1 MFGILSTEMEAYMK
15 LKGKILALS
24 LIPVVTLGIVMLL
37 AAADRIANGIYD
49 EAYIGMQAT
58 ALAVRDIFE
67 VGNSGS
73 YHLDENGMMW
83 KGDTLNISQAENIT
97 DHIKENTGMEVTIFW
112 GDTRILTSIVN
123 ERGERQINTQAS
135 AEVAR
140 RVLKN
145 GETYQDRNVE
155 ILGKNY
161 IVCYTPVYQENS
173 SEIIGMVFLGTPQET
188 VSAIINKVRKQFFLI
203 IICMVIFVAAVAYIL
218 VSRIIMVLEKNM
230 SILDSISKG
239 ILNIDIEQDILNRK
253 DEIGD
258 LGKNILHLKNSL
270 RDIVKN
276 IHAKSNEL
284 SSEATHIETISLNV
298 YQVMKEV
305 NNTTQ
310 EMAESSTAQ
319 AQDANQ
325 ASANVSAMGTLIENN
340 TIQLNELHSIS
351 GDMKSA
357 SAAVAAQFEQLNTVM
372 QSVKESIHF
381 LSQQTSLTNES
392 VAKISS
398 AAELITAIASQTNLL
413 SLNASIEAARAGEHG
428 RGFSVVASEIQQL
441 SEQSNSA
448 AGRIQVMITNLNA
461 NSAQT
466 LERVK
471 QVQGIIEK
479 QEMDIQATG
488 EIFQKVRRDIDKSV
502 ADMDMIMENSKKLED
517 TRTDTVAIV
526 QNSAALSQEN
536 SASLEEVMASIE
548 NIYHELGNISEK
560 TGFLKALSQ
569 KMTESVD
576 VFHT

>member
-1 MFGILSTEMEAYMK
+1 MADQVTSMEACMK
-15 LKGKILALS
+15 LKGKILSLS
-24 LIPVVTLGIVMLL
+24 LIPVIILGIVMILV
-37 AAADRIANGIYD
+37 AADRIANGIYD

-58 ALAVRDIFE
+58 TLAVRDIFE
-67 VGNSGS
+67 VGNSGP
-73 YHLDENGMMW
+73 YHMDEDGMMW

-112 GDTRILTSIVN
+112 GDTRVLTSIVN

-135 AEVAR
+135 AEVVS

-145 GETYQDRNVE
+145 GETYQDRDVE
-155 ILGKNY
+155 ILGKKY
-161 IVCYTPVYQENS
+161 IVCYTPIYQENS
-173 SEIIGMVFLGTPQET
+173 GEIIGMIFLGTPQEA
-188 VSAIINKVRKQFFLI
+188 VSANINKVRLQFLMI
-203 IICMVIFVAAVAYIL
+203 IICMIFLVAVVAYIL
-218 VSRIIMVLEKNM
+218 VIRIITALKKNM
-230 SILDSISKG
+230 DILDSISKG
-239 ILNIDIEQDILNRK
+239 LLHIDIDQSILNRK

-258 LGKNILHLKNSL
+258 LGKNILHLKDSL

-276 IHAKSNEL
+276 IHAKSREL
-284 SSEATHIETISLNV
+284 GSEATHIETISQNV

-305 NNTTQ
+305 NSTTQ
-310 EMAESSTAQ
+310 EMAASSAAQ

-325 ASANVSAMGTLIENN
+325 ASTNVSAMGSLIENN
-340 TIQLNELHSIS
+340 TAQLGELHGIS
-351 GDMKSA
+351 SDMKN
-357 SAAVAAQFEQLNTVM
+357 AATAVVEQFEQLNTVM
-372 QSVKESIHF
+372 QSVRESIHF
-381 LSQQTSLTNES
+381 LSQQTNLTNES

-441 SEQSNSA
+441 SEQSNKA
-448 AGRIQVMITNLNA
+448 AGQIQVMITNLNT
-461 NSAQT
+461 NSTQT

-479 QEMDIQATG
+479 QEDDIKATS
-488 EIFQKVRRDIDKSV
+488 EIFQQVCSDIDKS
-502 ADMDMIMENSKKLED
+502 AAGMDMIMENSKELEH

-526 QNSAALSQEN
+526 QNSAERSQEN

-548 NIYHELGNISEK
+548 NIYHELGDISEK
-560 TGFLKALSQ
+560 TRFLKALSQ
-569 KMTESVD
+569 EMTESVD